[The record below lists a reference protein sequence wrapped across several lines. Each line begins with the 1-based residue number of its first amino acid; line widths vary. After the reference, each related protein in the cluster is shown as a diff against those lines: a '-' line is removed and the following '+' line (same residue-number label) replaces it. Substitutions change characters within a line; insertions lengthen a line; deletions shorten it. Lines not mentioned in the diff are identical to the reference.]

1 VPGHLYSER
10 LFGPEKRAKHGWSQ
24 QQNNGIFNCVQSG
37 AWRRGS
43 NAQSLKSLIIFY
55 YKIYSIFSP
64 TFQLPM
70 VQMNRVVVTFGGV
83 SVVLCV
89 LINVLTL
96 FAYRQKRKTLAS
108 CREFKVENK
117 ITVFTVCTFASQS
130 AVFLLGVQKF

>member
-1 VPGHLYSER
+1 MESTTEQWHFQLRSKWS
-10 LFGPEKRAKHGWSQ
+10 LAKRFESTEFKIT
-24 QQNNGIFNCVQSG
+24 NYF
-37 AWRRGS
+37 
-43 NAQSLKSLIIFY
+43 L

-70 VQMNRVVVTFGGV
+70 VQMNRVVLTFGGV